1 MNFWNIQK
9 FKTNISIN
17 ITAIPLW
24 VVVMFFLFSVVSCK
38 KEAKETVALVFNPDS
53 TYTMKATDV
62 SSLISDSGITQYRMT
77 AKEWLMFDKAA
88 EPYWYFPK
96 KIYVEKF
103 DTLFNTE
110 ASIEADTAYY
120 YSKKSLWKLVGNVHV
135 ENLQGEKFE
144 TSLLYW
150 DQKKELI
157 YSDQFIRI
165 EQEGQ
170 VVLGVGFESNQDMSQ
185 YEILDSKGSFDIDEN
200 TKEPDSL
207 QQKGSE
213 PVLEDTVR
221 QKAVVVPEPRGQVK
235 APMQSVNGKRMQVRQ
250 DTIRR
255 AIPRKQGNNSLNSK
269 MRNFENVRK
278 LEKP

>member
-120 YSKKSLWKLVGNVHV
+120 YSKKSLCFLAC
-135 ENLQGEKFE
+135 
-144 TSLLYW
+144 SLY
-150 DQKKELI
+150 I
-157 YSDQFIRI
+157 
-165 EQEGQ
+165 
-170 VVLGVGFESNQDMSQ
+170 
-185 YEILDSKGSFDIDEN
+185 
-200 TKEPDSL
+200 
-207 QQKGSE
+207 
-213 PVLEDTVR
+213 
-221 QKAVVVPEPRGQVK
+221 
-235 APMQSVNGKRMQVRQ
+235 
-250 DTIRR
+250 
-255 AIPRKQGNNSLNSK
+255 
-269 MRNFENVRK
+269 
-278 LEKP
+278 

>member
-1 MNFWNIQK
+1 
-9 FKTNISIN
+9 
-17 ITAIPLW
+17 
-24 VVVMFFLFSVVSCK
+24 
-38 KEAKETVALVFNPDS
+38 
-53 TYTMKATDV
+53 
-62 SSLISDSGITQYRMT
+62 MT

-185 YEILDSKGSFDIDEN
+185 YEILDSKGSFDIDES

-269 MRNFENVRK
+269 MRNFENARK